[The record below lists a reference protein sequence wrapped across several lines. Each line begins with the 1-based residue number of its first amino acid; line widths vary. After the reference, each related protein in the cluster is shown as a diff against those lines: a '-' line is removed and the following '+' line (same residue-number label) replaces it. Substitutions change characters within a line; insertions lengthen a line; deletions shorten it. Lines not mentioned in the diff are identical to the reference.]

1 MDGSSASF
9 SHLVPELME
18 RVPRYQMERYRRET
32 CVNGDLD
39 YKLEQLLP
47 AAANDAV
54 NGRVVDRAVHVIDQ
68 CLLIRD
74 VLRIPDILEDNY
86 FPTDL
91 AQELEEWSC
100 MSVVGEDVRGNT
112 IIYFNLK
119 KFDPT
124 VYAGIWKRG
133 QQGIPTE
140 FVNHPEFDDPTVV
153 NYCSLWYVRMME
165 WIHKHRFDQFK
176 AGVVSSPR
184 VIMIL
189 NVESIGFSTYS
200 HELKQFLR
208 GIRILGGYLFPEIC
222 DFIFAANVPWL
233 ADKFWSVIKLVLHP
247 ATASKVDLYDKN
259 RTKKLL
265 PTLVEN
271 THLPPCFGG
280 PCIPETGFKSASSSI
295 AGNKSRGSPSTLSS
309 ELSTVEYP

>member
-1 MDGSSASF
+1 MASSGASF

-18 RVPRYQMERYRRET
+18 RVPGYQLERYRKET
-32 CVNGDLD
+32 CVNGDLE
-39 YKLEQLLP
+39 YKLEQLLL

-54 NGRVVDRAVHVIDQ
+54 NGRVVDRAEHVIDQ

-74 VLRIPDILEDNY
+74 VLRISDILDDSY
-86 FPTDL
+86 FPSDL
-91 AQELEEWSC
+91 ARDLEEWSC

-119 KFDPT
+119 KFDPI

-133 QQGIPTE
+133 LQEIPSE
-140 FVNHPEFDDPTVV
+140 LANNPEFNDPTVV

-165 WIHKHRFDQFK
+165 WIHKHRFNQFK
-176 AGVVSSPR
+176 TGVVSSHR

-200 HELKQFLR
+200 YELKQFLR

-222 DFIFAANVPWL
+222 DYIFAANVPWL

-265 PTLVEN
+265 PALVEN

-280 PCIPETGFKSASSSI
+280 PYIPETGFKSAPSCI
-295 AGNKSRGSPSTLSS
+295 AEK
-309 ELSTVEYP
+309 